1 MALPLPRRAA
11 LCALFI
17 SSHGCSSEPLTPDAT
32 PRTDARVDVTD
43 SSMDAAASRDA
54 ADDRA
59 IPDDVPADIA
69 PEASTPD
76 RGPCADGG
84 LCDNDSRCLA
94 GRCVPWARGE
104 FDPTCTRSISPG
116 PLRPTIQCGWS
127 GPVDVDTDLNPTF
140 RNVLHTPLVANLGI
154 RTDADTPSRPSIIFI
169 ADGGYTERTMGRR
182 CNGVGVLR
190 VIDGATC
197 RDQASAPAIE
207 DRLNSPVTPAV
218 GDLDGDGVVEVVAA
232 LMDGG
237 IAAFRYDPASRTM
250 RRAWRSRRADGSPD
264 THAGTICSWGAI
276 ALHDLDDDGRSE
288 IVFEGMVYRSD
299 GLALSAVPDWNN
311 YITTGAAPVVA
322 DVDLDGEPELVTA
335 QGTYRWDRATNAFIR
350 EAYWAGPGTPTGGYV
365 GVADFGDFTGAAG
378 DAPGRPEVA
387 VVAFLGSGESVVRIQ
402 TVAGAIVRQIS
413 APIGPV
419 DPVTMRPRPQVGGP
433 PTIADFDGDGS
444 PEVGSAFAS
453 AYVVFSFTGG
463 TPRVLWSRASQDA
476 SSARTGSSVF
486 DFNGDGRAEVVY
498 SDECFTR
505 VYDGRSGDVVFSQP
519 RFSSTWTENDVVADV
534 DGDAS
539 AEIVS
544 PSSGP
549 CRTDTYCP
557 ELDPISN
564 PTRCDRTGD
573 CAGGPCVDGYCRCES
588 NAQCGDFSACTAP
601 TAGIPGAQRV
611 CRTIHRGSGCA
622 TGIRV
627 YRDSRDRWVPTR
639 PVWNQHPYAIT
650 HVSDEARIPRT
661 SAVRRNWSTPR
672 LNNFMQNEARDPS
685 MIPGADVTAARLS
698 AVCEMAGTTR
708 LRAEV
713 CNRGRVL
720 LDRGIELIFRLRGDG
735 RELCRLRTN
744 DPISPGTCTPVECV
758 APLPARGVFEA
769 IVNPDQTL
777 GECRTDNNRAEG
789 EALCIG

>member
-1 MALPLPRRAA
+1 MRLYTPPVA
-11 LCALFI
+11 LCIAVVCLV
-17 SSHGCSSEPLTPDAT
+17 GCPSEPDLPDVAS
-32 PRTDARVDVTD
+32 RTDARVADVTGP
-43 SSMDAAASRDA
+43 SMDAAPAMDA
-54 ADDRA
+54 AADTSTGDGAPLDDA
-59 IPDDVPADIA
+59 I
-69 PEASTPD
+69 EASVPD
-76 RGPCADGG
+76 RGPCGDGG
-84 LCDNDSRCLA
+84 ACDNDSRCVA
-94 GRCVPWARGE
+94 GRCVPWERGA
-104 FDPTCTRSISPG
+104 FDTACTRTISPG
-116 PLRPTIQCGWS
+116 PLRPTIQCSWS
-127 GPVDVDTDLNPTF
+127 GPVDPETDLTPTF

-154 RTDADTPSRPSIIFI
+154 RSDADTMTRPSIIFI
-169 ADGGYTERTMGRR
+169 ADGGYTERQMGRR

-218 GDLDGDGVVEVVAA
+218 GDIDGDGTVEVVAA

-237 IAAFRYDPASRTM
+237 IAAFRYDAASRRM
-250 RRAWRSRRADGSPD
+250 RRVWRSRRADGSPD

-288 IVFEGMVYRSD
+288 ILFEGMVYASD
-299 GLALSAVPDWNN
+299 GLALSPIPDWLN
-311 YITTGAAPVVA
+311 YITTGTAPVVA

-335 QGTYRWDRATNAFIR
+335 QGTYRWSRDARAFVR
-350 EAYWAGPGTPTGGYV
+350 ESYWAGPGTPTGGYV
-365 GVADFGDFTGAAG
+365 GVADFGDFAGVAG
-378 DAPGRPEVA
+378 DAPGRPEVV
-387 VVAFLGSGESVVRIQ
+387 VVAFLGGESVVRIQ
-402 TVAGAIVRQIS
+402 SVAGAIIRQIS
-413 APIGPV
+413 APPGSI
-419 DPVTMRPRPQVGGP
+419 DPMTMRPRAQVGGP
-433 PTIADFDGDGS
+433 PTIADFDGDGA

-453 AYVVFSFTGG
+453 SYVVFSFTGA

-505 VYDGRSGDVVFSQP
+505 VYDGRSGDVLFSQP

-557 ELDPISN
+557 EFDPIFTA
-564 PTRCDRTGD
+564 TRCDRNGD
-573 CAGGPCVDGYCRCES
+573 CAGGPCVDGFCRCES
-588 NAQCGDFSACTAP
+588 NAQCGDNAGCAAP
-601 TAGIPGAQRV
+601 TMGIPGAQRV

-650 HVSDEARIPRT
+650 HVTDEASLPRS

-744 DPISPGTCTPVECV
+744 DPISPGVCTPVECV

-769 IVNPDQTL
+769 VANPDQTL